1 MRDKTGVKVT
11 ANARHAADGIAD
23 AVGIKAAD
31 RRITALI
38 EELRRAVD
46 PFFVRVL
53 RAETGICRPAIG
65 DVVTL
70 VTNNTYWL
78 VFINSEGTV
87 ILLSNGP
94 HNKKPTLSQVIGATL
109 GGSDLRWDWILLGY
123 PLELKGI
130 NVTRVRSICLNGSK
144 MMPLRETIQ

>member
-1 MRDKTGVKVT
+1 MNEKGRFGLSLSK
-11 ANARHAADGIAD
+11 
-23 AVGIKAAD
+23 
-31 RRITALI
+31 
-38 EELRRAVD
+38 AVD
-46 PFFVRVL
+46 VLEKGFGIFVRDL
-53 RAETGICRPAIG
+53 KAG

-94 HNKKPTLSQVIGATL
+94 HIKKPTLSQVIGATL

-144 MMPLRETIQ
+144 MMPLQKGIQ

>member
-1 MRDKTGVKVT
+1 MRDEAGSEVT

-53 RAETGICRPAIG
+53 RAETGIRRPAIG
-65 DVVTL
+65 DVIL
-70 VTNNTYWL
+70 AAPHPEL
-78 VFINSEGTV
+78 VFDIAV
-87 ILLSNGP
+87 GP
-94 HNKKPTLSQVIGATL
+94 F
-109 GGSDLRWDWILLGY
+109 
-123 PLELKGI
+123 
-130 NVTRVRSICLNGSK
+130 
-144 MMPLRETIQ
+144 LREVAIVLRRFRHKVHRRDVDAGRAAVESFFW